1 MNDWICPLDEIDSD
15 IRETVRI
22 AFENGMRP
30 YMSCSGSLKDH
41 DEKGAIPIAGTIELL
56 DSEYIREI
64 MAILIADP
72 NYSCSIRKQ
81 GATLFYDN
89 VIPEGLNFE
98 LEFPN
103 VCGDEGEKLSQ
114 LFTEVVNGRRSLPE
128 QRETIDV
135 ICDLINQFDDSGVL
149 GAGRV
154 ARACNIL
161 AEMIQD
167 EDMSVF
173 MSLGGPLIPG
183 GMRNIVTKMIN
194 EGHVD
199 LIISSGANI
208 THDLVEAFG
217 GSHYRH
223 EGKDDEEL
231 NEEGIGRIADINVG
245 SDDFTIFEREI
256 IKIFEEI
263 SSKKQVVSIQEL
275 VYEIGLLVED
285 ENSFVA
291 TAARNNIPIFAPG
304 LIDSMTGLQLWIF
317 SQDHDF
323 VVDAVADMHYLSDI
337 VFESEKVG
345 AVLLGGGLTKH
356 YALASNVIKGGL
368 DAAIQ
373 ITMDRPEAGSLGG
386 APLEEA
392 KSWAKAKCGSNLAS
406 VVGDVT
412 VIFPLIYAAVLDKI
426 KSD

>member
-1 MNDWICPLDEIDSD
+1 MKVNPINVTSD
-15 IRETVRI
+15 MKI
-22 AFENGMRP
+22 
-30 YMSCSGSLKDH
+30 S
-41 DEKGAIPIAGTIELL
+41 
-56 DSEYIREI
+56 
-64 MAILIADP
+64 
-72 NYSCSIRKQ
+72 
-81 GATLFYDN
+81 
-89 VIPEGLNFE
+89 
-98 LEFPN
+98 
-103 VCGDEGEKLSQ
+103 
-114 LFTEVVNGRRSLPE
+114 
-128 QRETIDV
+128 
-135 ICDLINQFDDSGVL
+135 DLISQFDESGVL

-161 AEMIQD
+161 ADMIQD
-167 EDMSVF
+167 EDMKVF

-194 EGHVD
+194 DGHVD
-199 LIISSGANI
+199 LIVSSGANI

-245 SDDFTIFEREI
+245 SDDFTIFETEI
-256 IKIFEEI
+256 TKIFEQIASERQSI
-263 SSKKQVVSIQEL
+263 SIQEL
-275 VYEIGLLVED
+275 LHEIGLLVED

-291 TAARNNIPIFAPG
+291 TAARNNVPIFAPG
-304 LIDSMTGLQLWIF
+304 LIDSMMGLQLWIF
-317 SQDHDF
+317 NQDHDF

-337 VFESEKVG
+337 VFEAEKVG
-345 AVLLGGGLTKH
+345 AILLGGGLTKH
-356 YALASNVIKGGL
+356 YTLASNVIKGGL

-392 KSWAKAKCGSNLAS
+392 KSWAKARCGSSLAS

-412 VIFPLIYAAVLDKI
+412 IIFPLIYAAALDKL
-426 KSD
+426 DGD

>member
-1 MNDWICPLDEIDSD
+1 MKVNQI
-15 IRETVRI
+15 
-22 AFENGMRP
+22 
-30 YMSCSGSLKDH
+30 
-41 DEKGAIPIAGTIELL
+41 
-56 DSEYIREI
+56 
-64 MAILIADP
+64 
-72 NYSCSIRKQ
+72 
-81 GATLFYDN
+81 N
-89 VIPEGLNFE
+89 VESNMKI
-98 LEFPN
+98 
-103 VCGDEGEKLSQ
+103 S
-114 LFTEVVNGRRSLPE
+114 
-128 QRETIDV
+128 
-135 ICDLINQFDDSGVL
+135 DLINQFDESGVL

-161 AEMIQD
+161 ADMIQD

-183 GMRNIVTKMIN
+183 GMRHIVTKMIN

-199 LIISSGANI
+199 LIVSSGANI

-217 GSHYRH
+217 GAHYRH

-245 SDDFTIFEREI
+245 SDDFTIFETEI

-263 SSKKQVVSIQEL
+263 ASKKKVVSIQEL
-275 VYEIGLLVED
+275 LYEIGLLVED

-291 TAARNNIPIFAPG
+291 TAARNDVPIFAPG
-304 LIDSMTGLQLWIF
+304 LIDSMMGLQLWIF
-317 SQDHDF
+317 TQDHDF
-323 VVDAVADMHYLSDI
+323 TISAVGDMPYLSDI

-345 AVLLGGGLTKH
+345 PILLGGGLTKH
-356 YALASNVIKGGL
+356 YTLASNVIKGGL

-392 KSWAKAKCGSNLAS
+392 KSWAKARCGSNLAS

-412 VIFPLIYAAVLDKI
+412 VIFPLIYAAALDKI
-426 KSD
+426 NSD

>member
-1 MNDWICPLDEIDSD
+1 MKVNQIDVDKGMNVID
-15 IRETVRI
+15 
-22 AFENGMRP
+22 
-30 YMSCSGSLKDH
+30 
-41 DEKGAIPIAGTIELL
+41 LL
-56 DSEYIREI
+56 D
-64 MAILIADP
+64 
-72 NYSCSIRKQ
+72 
-81 GATLFYDN
+81 
-89 VIPEGLNFE
+89 
-98 LEFPN
+98 
-103 VCGDEGEKLSQ
+103 
-114 LFTEVVNGRRSLPE
+114 
-128 QRETIDV
+128 
-135 ICDLINQFDDSGVL
+135 QFDESGVL

-167 EDMSVF
+167 EDMNVF
-173 MSLGGPLIPG
+173 LSLGGPLIPG
-183 GMRNIVTKMIN
+183 GMRNIVSKMIR
-194 EGHVD
+194 EGHVN
-199 LIISSGANI
+199 LIVSSGANI

-245 SDDFTIFEREI
+245 SDDFEIFEGEI
-256 IKIFEEI
+256 IKIFEKI
-263 SSKKQVVSIQEL
+263 SQKKNVISIQEL
-275 VYEIGLLVED
+275 LHEIGLMVDD

-291 TAARNNIPIFAPG
+291 NAAKHDIPIFAPG
-304 LIDSMTGLQLWIF
+304 LIDSMMGLQLWIF

-323 VVDAVADMHYLSDI
+323 TISAAGDMPLLSDI
-337 VFESEKVG
+337 VFGSEKVG

-356 YALASNVIKGGL
+356 YTLASNVITGGL

-392 KSWAKAKCGSNLAS
+392 KSWAKARCGSNLAS

-412 VIFPLIYAAVLDKI
+412 VIFPLIYAAALDKI
-426 KSD
+426 SRD

>member
-1 MNDWICPLDEIDSD
+1 MKVNQINVEKNMSISD
-15 IRETVRI
+15 
-22 AFENGMRP
+22 
-30 YMSCSGSLKDH
+30 
-41 DEKGAIPIAGTIELL
+41 LL
-56 DSEYIREI
+56 
-64 MAILIADP
+64 
-72 NYSCSIRKQ
+72 
-81 GATLFYDN
+81 
-89 VIPEGLNFE
+89 
-98 LEFPN
+98 
-103 VCGDEGEKLSQ
+103 
-114 LFTEVVNGRRSLPE
+114 
-128 QRETIDV
+128 
-135 ICDLINQFDDSGVL
+135 NQFDESGVL

-161 AEMIQD
+161 TDMISD

-173 MSLGGPLIPG
+173 LSLGGPLIPG
-183 GMRNIVTKMIN
+183 GMRNIVSKMIK

-199 LIISSGANI
+199 LIVSSGANI

-245 SDDFTIFEREI
+245 SDDFTIFETEI
-256 IKIFEEI
+256 IKIFEKI
-263 SSKKQVVSIQEL
+263 SSEKQSVSIQEL
-275 VYEIGLLVED
+275 LHEIGLMVDD

-291 TAARNNIPIFAPG
+291 NAAKNDIPIFAPG

-345 AVLLGGGLTKH
+345 AILLGGGLTKH
-356 YALASNVIKGGL
+356 YTLASNVIKGGL

-392 KSWAKAKCGSNLAS
+392 KSWAKARCGSSLAS

-412 VIFPLIYAAVLDKI
+412 VISPLIYAAALDRL
-426 KSD
+426 

>member
-1 MNDWICPLDEIDSD
+1 MKVTQINVDKDMKVLD
-15 IRETVRI
+15 
-22 AFENGMRP
+22 
-30 YMSCSGSLKDH
+30 
-41 DEKGAIPIAGTIELL
+41 LL
-56 DSEYIREI
+56 
-64 MAILIADP
+64 
-72 NYSCSIRKQ
+72 
-81 GATLFYDN
+81 
-89 VIPEGLNFE
+89 
-98 LEFPN
+98 
-103 VCGDEGEKLSQ
+103 
-114 LFTEVVNGRRSLPE
+114 
-128 QRETIDV
+128 
-135 ICDLINQFDDSGVL
+135 NQFDKSGVL

-161 AEMIQD
+161 ADMIEDD
-167 EDMSVF
+167 EMSVF
-173 MSLGGPLIPG
+173 LSLGGPLIPG
-183 GMRNIVTKMIN
+183 GMRNIVTRMIN
-194 EGHVD
+194 EGHID
-199 LIISSGANI
+199 LIVSSGANI

-245 SDDFTIFEREI
+245 SDDFTIFETEI
-256 IKIFEEI
+256 TGIFEKI
-263 SSKKQVVSIQEL
+263 SQKRHSVSIQEL
-275 VYEIGLLVED
+275 LFEIGLMVDD

-291 TAARNNIPIFAPG
+291 AAARKGIPIFAPG
-304 LIDSMTGLQLWIF
+304 LIDSMMGLQLWIF

-356 YALASNVIKGGL
+356 YTLASNVIKGGL
-368 DAAIQ
+368 DSAIQ

-392 KSWAKAKCGSNLAS
+392 KSWAKARCGSNLAS

-412 VIFPLIYAAVLDKI
+412 VIFPLIYAAALDKI
-426 KSD
+426 GSD

>member
-1 MNDWICPLDEIDSD
+1 MKVNQINVEKNMSISD
-15 IRETVRI
+15 
-22 AFENGMRP
+22 
-30 YMSCSGSLKDH
+30 
-41 DEKGAIPIAGTIELL
+41 LL
-56 DSEYIREI
+56 
-64 MAILIADP
+64 
-72 NYSCSIRKQ
+72 
-81 GATLFYDN
+81 
-89 VIPEGLNFE
+89 
-98 LEFPN
+98 
-103 VCGDEGEKLSQ
+103 
-114 LFTEVVNGRRSLPE
+114 
-128 QRETIDV
+128 
-135 ICDLINQFDDSGVL
+135 NQFDESGVL

-161 AEMIQD
+161 TDMISD

-173 MSLGGPLIPG
+173 LSLGGPLIPG
-183 GMRNIVTKMIN
+183 GMRNIVSKMIK

-199 LIISSGANI
+199 LIVSSGANI

-245 SDDFTIFEREI
+245 SDDFTIFETEI
-256 IKIFEEI
+256 IKIFEKI
-263 SSKKQVVSIQEL
+263 SSEKKSVSIQEL
-275 VYEIGLLVED
+275 LHEIGLMVDD

-291 TAARNNIPIFAPG
+291 NAAKYDIPIFAPG

-345 AVLLGGGLTKH
+345 AILLGGGLTKH
-356 YALASNVIKGGL
+356 YTLASNVIKGGL

-392 KSWAKAKCGSNLAS
+392 KSWAKARCGSSLAS

-412 VIFPLIYAAVLDKI
+412 VIFPLIYAAALDRL
-426 KSD
+426 

>member
-1 MNDWICPLDEIDSD
+1 MKVNQINVTSD
-15 IRETVRI
+15 MKI
-22 AFENGMRP
+22 
-30 YMSCSGSLKDH
+30 S
-41 DEKGAIPIAGTIELL
+41 
-56 DSEYIREI
+56 
-64 MAILIADP
+64 
-72 NYSCSIRKQ
+72 
-81 GATLFYDN
+81 
-89 VIPEGLNFE
+89 
-98 LEFPN
+98 
-103 VCGDEGEKLSQ
+103 
-114 LFTEVVNGRRSLPE
+114 
-128 QRETIDV
+128 
-135 ICDLINQFDDSGVL
+135 DLISQFDESGVL

-161 AEMIQD
+161 ADMIQD
-167 EDMSVF
+167 EDMKVF

-194 EGHVD
+194 DGHVD
-199 LIISSGANI
+199 LIVSSGANI

-245 SDDFTIFEREI
+245 SDDFTIFETEI
-256 IKIFEEI
+256 TKIFERIASERQSI
-263 SSKKQVVSIQEL
+263 SIQEL
-275 VYEIGLLVED
+275 LHEIGLLVED

-291 TAARNNIPIFAPG
+291 TAARNNVPIFAPG
-304 LIDSMTGLQLWIF
+304 LIDSMMGLQLWIF
-317 SQDHDF
+317 NQDHDF

-337 VFESEKVG
+337 VFEAEKVG
-345 AVLLGGGLTKH
+345 AILLGGGLTKH
-356 YALASNVIKGGL
+356 YTLASNVIKGGL

-392 KSWAKAKCGSNLAS
+392 KSWAKARCGSSLAS

-412 VIFPLIYAAVLDKI
+412 IIFPLIYAAALDKL
-426 KSD
+426 DGD

>member
-1 MNDWICPLDEIDSD
+1 MKVNQIN
-15 IRETVRI
+15 V
-22 AFENGMRP
+22 ENNMKI
-30 YMSCSGSLKDH
+30 S
-41 DEKGAIPIAGTIELL
+41 
-56 DSEYIREI
+56 
-64 MAILIADP
+64 
-72 NYSCSIRKQ
+72 
-81 GATLFYDN
+81 
-89 VIPEGLNFE
+89 
-98 LEFPN
+98 
-103 VCGDEGEKLSQ
+103 
-114 LFTEVVNGRRSLPE
+114 
-128 QRETIDV
+128 
-135 ICDLINQFDDSGVL
+135 DLISQFDESGVL
-149 GAGRV
+149 GAGKV

-167 EDMSVF
+167 EDMSLF

-183 GMRNIVTKMIN
+183 GMRNIVTKMIK

-199 LIISSGANI
+199 LIVSSGANI

-245 SDDFTIFEREI
+245 SDDFTIFETEI
-256 IKIFEEI
+256 IKIFEKI
-263 SSKKQVVSIQEL
+263 SSKKKIVSIQEL
-275 VYEIGLLVED
+275 LYEIGLLVED
-285 ENSFVA
+285 ENSFVVS
-291 TAARNNIPIFAPG
+291 AARNNVPIFAPG
-304 LIDSMTGLQLWIF
+304 LIDSMMGLQLWIF
-317 SQDHDF
+317 TQDHDF
-323 VVDAVADMHYLSDI
+323 TISAVGDMPYLSDI

-356 YALASNVIKGGL
+356 YTLASNVIKGGL

-412 VIFPLIYAAVLDKI
+412 VIFPLIYAAALDKI
-426 KSD
+426 NGD